1 MPHPPSGNETGDV
14 DQKKQA
20 AMTDNTLP
28 PDPPDTRLRS
38 YADRRTLGMNATTKA
53 TDAARPVAQG
63 VDPGLAILE
72 QHRAVWAKKPSL
84 RRVYESYFRSIIEL
98 CSGDRPIVELGAGPG
113 FFKACCP
120 EIIATDISPTP
131 WNDAVVDA
139 CALPYDDASVANLV
153 MIDVFHHLENPY
165 RFMEEASRVLK
176 VGGRVV
182 MLEPWTSPVGYLF
195 YRYIHHEGT
204 NRHVDPRNPFS
215 HEKAA
220 FDGNAALPK
229 MIFADNSH
237 NEAPTYAAGRLRLRC
252 IKPFTAASW
261 LLTGGFRPYGLLPAP
276 LVPLARVI
284 DAVLQPA
291 AAVCALRAIIVLQ
304 RTAEN
309 VISRSSPTIRSACEG
324 TAARPRCPRDP
335 AHERTRIWTHQA
347 CPHDAATL
355 RASNGKRDSG
365 PSPRRRQDRR

>member
-1 MPHPPSGNETGDV
+1 MVADHSI
-14 DQKKQA
+14 DQKTQA

-28 PDPPDTRLRS
+28 PHPSDARLCS
-38 YADRRTLGMNATTKA
+38 QVDREALAMNAA
-53 TDAARPVAQG
+53 TAATIPARLVAQG
-63 VDPGLAILE
+63 GDPGLAILE
-72 QHRAVWAKKPSL
+72 RHRAVWAKKPSL
-84 RRVYESYFRSIIEL
+84 RRVYKSYFRSIIEL

-139 CALPYDDASVANLV
+139 CALPYDDASVGNLV
-153 MIDVFHHLENPY
+153 MIDVFHHLENPH

-176 VGGRVV
+176 VGGRVI

-195 YRYIHHEGT
+195 YRYIHHEGAD
-204 NRHVDPRNPFS
+204 RHVNPRKPFA

-229 MIFADNSH
+229 MFFARH
-237 NEAPTYAAGRLRLRC
+237 NQDETPTYGGGRLRLCSVR
-252 IKPFTAASW
+252 PFTAASW

-291 AAVCALRAIIVLQ
+291 AAICALRAIIVLQ
-304 RTAEN
+304 RTAGN
-309 VISRSSPTIRSACEG
+309 VISRSHPTTRSAPEE
-324 TAARPRCPRDP
+324 TAALLRSPRDP
-335 AHERTRIWTHQA
+335 ALARTRT
-347 CPHDAATL
+347 
-355 RASNGKRDSG
+355 
-365 PSPRRRQDRR
+365 

>member
-1 MPHPPSGNETGDV
+1 
-14 DQKKQA
+14 
-20 AMTDNTLP
+20 MTDNTLP
-28 PDPPDTRLRS
+28 QDPPDTRLRS
-38 YADRRTLGMNATTKA
+38 HADRRTPGMNAATT
-53 TDAARPVAQG
+53 AANAAPQVAQDG
-63 VDPGLAILE
+63 DPGLAILE

-98 CSGDRPIVELGAGPG
+98 CSVDRPIVELGAGPG

-139 CALPYDDASVANLV
+139 CALPYDDAYVGNLL

-176 VGGRVV
+176 VAGRVV

-195 YRYIHHEGT
+195 YRYIHHEGAD
-204 NRHVDPRNPFS
+204 RHVDPRNPFP

-229 MIFADNSH
+229 MIFADNNH
-237 NEAPTYAAGRLRLRC
+237 KEAPTYGAGRLRLRC
-252 IKPFTAASW
+252 VKPFTAASW

-276 LVPLARVI
+276 LVPLARAI
-284 DAVLQPA
+284 DAVLQPVA
-291 AAVCALRAIIVLQ
+291 AICALRAIIVLQ
-304 RTAEN
+304 RTAGN
-309 VISRSSPTIRSACEG
+309 VISRSFPTTRFACEG
-324 TAARPRCPRDP
+324 TAAQPRCPRDP
-335 AHERTRIWTHQA
+335 ALERTRT
-347 CPHDAATL
+347 
-355 RASNGKRDSG
+355 
-365 PSPRRRQDRR
+365 